1 MMQAHFRVCSRLPHG
16 VCGMLKERIAVLQ
29 LERDRATAALERIKA
44 QAVPPTSLEPAAI
57 KRFGRLM
64 RESVTCGDMPFRK
77 AYRRPFSIVPRST
90 TISSVSSGESHAGA
104 GDCGQCRT
112 DLGGRRSVR
121 RWRAAPG
128 DDENYVYATAL
139 L

>member
-1 MMQAHFRVCSRLPHG
+1 
-16 VCGMLKERIAVLQ
+16 MLKERIAVLK

-77 AYRRPFSIVPRST
+77 AYRRPFSIVSSST
-90 TISSVSSGESHAGA
+90 TISSVSSGENHAEQAIAGNAARIWMFAVPYGDGA
-104 GDCGQCRT
+104 PRRAMMRT
-112 DLGGRRSVR
+112 MSTLQPSFEPVR
-121 RWRAAPG
+121 IPLCPPAK
-128 DDENYVYATAL
+128 TH
-139 L
+139 

>member
-1 MMQAHFRVCSRLPHG
+1 M
-16 VCGMLKERIAVLQ
+16 KERIAVLK

-77 AYRRPFSIVPRST
+77 AYRRPFSIVSSST
-90 TISSVSSGESHAGA
+90 TISSVSSGESHAEQAIAGNAARIWVVAVPYGDGA
-104 GDCGQCRT
+104 PDTIRT
-112 DLGGRRSVR
+112 CDLCLRRATLYPAEL
-121 RWRAAPG
+121 RALTVEAG
-128 DDENYVYATAL
+128 
-139 L
+139 